1 MLQRGGGRGHETDP
15 MYSSMQAPK
24 VGTRLVGNTGGTV
37 PVQCFTVPVQNTERP
52 SSASNR
58 RDSLSV
64 ASVVC
69 RVRLAQAS
77 SATLETLGGSDG
89 EVGGFQGSW
98 TVQGVLNSVQES
110 VCICTHTRRWPLLET
125 HQPMYG
131 TVRSSAVFADY
142 RHR

>member
-24 VGTRLVGNTGGTV
+24 VGTWLVGNTGGTV
-37 PVQCFTVPVQNTERP
+37 PVQCYTVPVQNTERP

-98 TVQGVLNSVQES
+98 TVQGVLN
-110 VCICTHTRRWPLLET
+110 
-125 HQPMYG
+125 M
-131 TVRSSAVFADY
+131 FADY
-142 RHR
+142 RYRVLKKPHGAEHTISLEPRAH